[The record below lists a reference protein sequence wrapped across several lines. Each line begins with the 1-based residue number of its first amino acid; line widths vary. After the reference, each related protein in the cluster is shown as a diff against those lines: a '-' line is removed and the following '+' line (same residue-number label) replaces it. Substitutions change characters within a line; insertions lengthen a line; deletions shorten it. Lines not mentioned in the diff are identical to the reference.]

1 MNRRTRGTDMQNDE
15 KLLDYLK
22 RVTADLHQTRRR
34 LQEVE
39 SGEQEPIAIVAMSC
53 RYPGGV
59 ESPEDLWRLV
69 ADGRDAVSGLPADRG
84 WDLEKLRGDDAA
96 DPGTGSGT
104 SYVHQG
110 GFVHDAGDFD
120 PGFFGMSPREALGT
134 DPQQRLMLEVAWEA
148 VERAGIDPQSLRGGQ
163 VGVFAGSGIQDY
175 GYLLDTVPD
184 LAETY
189 MTTATAASV
198 ISGRI
203 AYSLGLEGPAVT
215 VDTACSSSLV
225 ALHLAAQALR
235 AGECSLALAGGVM
248 VMSTPSAF
256 VAFSRQKGLASD
268 GRCKAYADSADGT
281 GWAEGAGMLVL
292 EKLSDARRN
301 GHPVL
306 AVVRGSAIN
315 QDGASNGLTA
325 PSGPSQQRVIR
336 QALANARLTPQQI
349 DVVEGHGTGTTLGD
363 PIEAQALLA
372 TYGQGREAGRPLYLG
387 SLKSNIG
394 HAQAAAGVGG
404 IIKMVEAIR
413 HGSLPRTLHVDEPS
427 THVDWSEGAVELLT
441 EEREWPQTGRPRR
454 AGVSSFGLSGTN
466 AHVIIEQPEPQ
477 DTADRTAEP
486 STTPVP
492 WLLSGR
498 TNDALRAQ
506 AERLLTHLTAGPGRA
521 TGDIDL
527 AYSLA
532 TTRSALERRAA
543 ITAETRSGTI
553 AALEALTSGTKHAD
567 VITATASDGASA
579 FLFTGQGAQR
589 LGMGRELYEAFP
601 VFAEVFDRVVAE
613 LGLPLS
619 EVVWGDDV
627 ARLERTEF
635 AQPALFAF
643 EVALFRLLES
653 WGVRPDFVAGHSVGE
668 IAAAH
673 VAGVFSLEDAARL
686 VASRGRLMQA
696 LPEGGAMAAVQAGE
710 DEIRPLLTGTVSIAA
725 VNGPTSV
732 VVSGEA
738 EAVEEIVAHFTALGR
753 KTSRLK
759 VSHAFHSPLM
769 EPMLDD
775 FRAVAQTLSYSA
787 PVLPVVAAGEV
798 TDPEYWVR
806 HVRDAVRFADAVERL
821 VGEGVSRFV
830 EVGPDGVLTGLAQ
843 GVLEDVESVHLIAVQ
858 RRNQGEVAAVV
869 SALAGVHNSGG
880 AVDWEA
886 FHAPSGARRAELP
899 TYAFQHERFWIEASS
914 AVGDVASA
922 GLDAADHPLLGAA
935 VMLADSDGSV
945 LTGRL
950 STAAQPWL
958 ADHVVG
964 GSVVFPGTGFVELAT
979 RAGMQVGANSLEE
992 LTLQA
997 PLVLPERGGVQVQ
1010 VVVGAPDGSGV
1021 RRVGIY
1027 AREEHPSAELPWTL
1041 HAEGLLGVRTTTP
1054 PDDLSVWPPRDA
1066 EPIATEAL
1074 YEELASAGLTY
1085 GHVFRGLKAAWRVGD
1100 EVYAEIALPA
1110 KDVPSAGR
1118 FGLHPAVLDACLHA
1132 ATFTDAFTGQGAVLP
1147 FAWSGVELLAAGV
1160 GAARVR
1166 LVPHGGGS
1174 FSLTVADVTG
1184 APVLRVGSLTMREI
1198 SDQQLAAA
1206 RARSHEALFH
1216 IEWAQAAAGA
1226 SASSV
1231 RPARTVEVLGGADAA
1246 AVRAATHH
1254 VLAEVQSWLADEH
1267 GTDDRLA
1274 VVTRGAVALPGE
1286 DVTDLAG
1293 AAVWGLVRTAQ
1304 LEAPDQFVLV
1314 DLDADAGAA
1323 EVETAVASGEPQLLV
1338 RAGAVRGARLA
1349 RVPVDDV
1356 PEASGFDERST
1367 VLVTGATGPLGRLIS
1382 RHLVTAYGV
1391 RSLVLVGRRGA
1402 DAPGAAELVTDLA
1415 ELGARAD
1422 LVACDVADRT
1432 ALTELLDRYPVDAV
1446 VHLAGVL
1453 DDGVIGSLTPERMNT
1468 VLRPKAEAALL
1479 LHELTEGR
1487 DLTAFVLYSS
1497 ATGVLG
1503 APGQGNYAAANAL
1516 LDGLAAHRR
1525 AAGLPARSLAW
1536 GLWAEAGGMAGELGA
1551 ADLQRMSRSGVAP
1564 LTPDQGM
1571 ELFDAAQGARVD
1583 SSVLLPILLDPE
1595 AIAAQSGGELPP
1607 VFRQLVRRRRTV
1619 RRGGTD
1625 TRTAGAADALRQRL
1639 RELPADER
1647 CAVLLDIIRTHV
1659 AITLGHAGPETVET
1673 ERAFNELGFDSLTA
1687 VEFRTALGETVGVR
1701 LPATLVFDYPAP
1713 AALADHLLGELLG
1726 DEAATDAGA
1735 PARGPARAEDDD
1747 PIAIVAMSCRFP
1759 GGVESPEDLW
1769 RLVSDGTDAIT
1780 GLPDNRG
1787 WDLERLYDPTGE
1799 RPHTTYTREG
1809 GFLHDAGEFDPAFFG
1824 ISPNEAASMDPQQYL
1839 LLETSWEAFERAGI
1853 DPASLKGSATGLFAG
1868 MMYHDYAYNSSTGAI
1883 ASGRVSYTFGFEGPS
1898 VTVDTAC
1905 SSSLVA
1911 LHLAIQALRTGEC
1924 SMALA
1929 GGVAVMATP
1938 EVFVEF
1944 SRQGALAKDGRC
1956 RSFAANTGGTGWSE
1970 GAGML
1975 LLERLSDARRN
1986 GHPVVAVVRGSAVN
2000 QDGASNGLTA
2010 PNGPSQQRVIRQAL
2024 ASAGLT
2030 AAEVDAVEAHGTG
2043 TKLGDPIEAQALLNT
2058 YGQERPDSGEPLWL
2072 GSVKSNLG
2080 HTQAAAGVGGIIKM
2094 VEAIRH
2100 GVLPKTLHVDVP
2112 SDQVDWSEGDVELLT
2127 EARAWPVTG
2136 RARRAGVSS
2145 FGLSGTNAHVIIEQ
2159 APEEAAVVG
2168 GAGPVSVPVLVS
2180 AKSAAGVPAQ
2190 AARLVAWLEGRPELS
2205 LEGVARSL
2213 AVERVAF
2220 EHRAAVTGAGRGEVL
2235 SGLRAVAEGRGR
2247 VVRAVRGGRSAFLF
2261 TGQGAQRLGM
2271 GRELYEAFPV
2281 FAEVFDRV
2289 VAELGLPLSEVV
2301 WGEDAG
2307 RLERTEFAQPALFAF
2322 EVALFRLLESWGVRP
2337 DFVAGHSV
2345 GEIAAAHVAGV
2356 FSLEDAAR
2364 LVASRGR
2371 LMQALP
2377 EGGAMAAVQ
2386 ATEEEIRPLL
2396 TDVVSVA
2403 AVNGPTSVVVSGEA
2417 EAVEAVTGHFTA
2429 LGRKTSRL
2437 KVSHAFH
2444 SPLMEPMLDDF
2455 RAVAESLSY
2464 SAPVLP
2470 VVAAGEV
2477 TDPEYWVRH
2486 VRDAVRFA
2494 DAVERLAAEGV
2505 TRFVEVG
2512 PDGVLTGLAQGVL
2525 EDVESVHL
2533 IAAQR
2538 RHQGEVAAV
2547 VSALA
2552 GVHNSGGGVD
2562 WEAFY
2567 APSGARRVELP
2578 TYAFQRERFW
2588 TDTKEYLATSW
2599 IGSEVG
2605 GVTDA
2610 GLTTVA
2616 HPLLSA
2622 AVPSP
2627 DTGGVVFTG
2636 RLTRSTQGWIA
2647 DHDVLGSVLLPGT
2660 GFVELALHAGQQT
2673 GSDCLEELTLQA
2685 PLVLPERGGVALQ
2698 VVVGGPDESGR
2709 RGVRIHSRAD
2719 ESAELD
2725 LPWTLHADG
2734 LLAQAAPKTP
2744 ADLVEWPPNG
2754 ATPVD
2759 VSGAYDELRD
2769 RGYAYGPVFQG
2780 LRAAWRRGDEVFAEV
2795 VLPEQAHA
2803 DAERFGIHP
2812 ALLDA
2817 AMHGALI
2824 DIDGSGD
2831 DDTVLPFA
2839 WNGVHLHAAGA
2850 TALRV
2855 RITRP
2860 QPDSLVLDVSDPA
2873 GRPVLSVT
2881 SLIGRPV
2888 SAEQLAHASGGSELP
2903 LFEVVW
2909 RESGVVA
2916 SGAAG
2921 RVRVLEA
2928 GGFGGGVL
2936 SGVRSVVSGV
2946 LAGVRE
2952 WLADDGVAGD
2962 ERLVVVTRGA
2972 VAVDGGEV
2980 PDVVQAP
2987 VWGLVRAAQAE
2998 NPGRIVLVD
3007 AGAGVD
3013 DAGVVAAVASG
3024 EPELALRSGRVL
3036 VPRLVPVAERPSGEV
3051 VSFRSGGTVLVTG
3064 GTSGLGALVARH
3076 LVVEHGVRRLVLTS
3090 RRGADAPGAEELV
3103 AELSGA
3109 GAVVDVVACDVAD
3122 RDAVARLLAGI
3133 PAAHPLTGIVHA
3145 AGTTDN
3151 GLVQSLTD
3159 DRFDAVLRPKA
3170 DAAWHLHELT
3180 ADLDLSAFVLF
3191 ASAGGLVLAAG
3202 QANYAAANVFLEALA
3217 VHRRAAGL
3225 PATSLAY
3232 GLWGVST
3239 GLTTE
3244 LAEAEQRMRAQ
3255 GLPALPP
3262 AEGLAAFDAGLKSDR
3277 ASLVP
3282 LRVDASAIRSRGE
3295 DIPALLRSLVRAPAR
3310 QLARATGADGT
3321 TLLGQRI
3328 AGLDGADRDRAVLE
3342 LVREQVCAVL
3352 GHSSIDAV
3360 EADRAF
3366 KELGF
3371 DSLAAVELR
3380 NQLNTTTGMRLPAT
3394 LVFDHPNAQAVADHI
3409 IEAVAGTT
3417 DRAAAQGAAVRAEDD
3432 DPIAIVAMSCRYP
3445 GGVTSPEELWR
3456 LVADGVDAVADF
3468 PEDRGWDLDGV
3479 YDPEPG
3485 IPGKSYTRHGAFLY
3499 DAGDFDPGFFGISP
3513 NEAAAMDPQQRLLLE
3528 TSWEAFERAGID
3540 PATLKGSDTGV
3551 FAGLMYHDYG
3561 LGVEAAMTSGGSLV
3575 SGRVS
3580 YTFGFEGPSVTVDT
3594 ACSSSLV
3601 ALHLAIQALRSG
3613 ECSMALAGGVA
3624 VMATP
3629 GMIVEFS
3636 RQRGLAA
3643 DGRCKSFAAAA
3654 DGTGWGEGVG
3664 MLLVERLSDARRNGH
3679 PVVAVVRGSAVNQDG
3694 ASNGMTAPNGPSQQR
3709 VIRQALA
3716 SAGLSAAEVDAVEA
3730 HGTGTKLGD
3739 PIEAQAL
3746 LNTYGQERP
3755 DSGEPLWLGSV
3766 KSNLGHTQAAAGVG
3780 GIIKMVEAIRNGVL
3794 PKTLHVD
3801 APSDQVDWSEG
3812 DVELLTEAREWP
3824 ETGHPRRAGVS
3835 SFGISGT
3842 NAHVIIEQAPE
3853 EEPARESTEAAALPS
3868 VPVLLSAKTEPSLA
3882 DQAARLVAW
3891 LEGRPELSLDGVA
3904 RSLAVERVA
3913 FEHRAAV
3920 TGAGRGEVLS
3930 GLRAVAEGRGRV
3942 VRAVRGGRSAFLFTG
3957 QGAQRLGMGRE
3968 LYEAFPLFAE
3978 VFDRVVAELGLPLSE
3993 VVWGDDAARLE
4004 RTEFAQPA
4012 LFAFEVALF
4021 RLLESWG
4028 VRPDFVAGHSVGEIA
4043 AAHVAGVFSL
4053 EDAARLVASRGRLM
4067 QALPE
4072 GGAMAAVQATEDEVL
4087 PLLTGTVSVAAV
4099 NGPASVVVS
4108 GGAEA
4113 VEEIVAHFTA
4123 LGRKTSRL
4131 KVSHAFHS
4139 PLMEPMLDDFREVA
4153 QSLSYST
4160 PVLPVVA
4167 AGEVTDPEYWV
4178 RHVRDAVRFKDA
4190 VERLVQQKVTRFVEV
4205 GPDGVLTGLAQGVLE
4220 DVESVH
4226 LIAAQRR
4233 GRAESETLVAAV
4245 AGFHCAGGA
4254 VDWEA
4259 FHAPSGARRVE
4270 LPTYAFQHER
4280 FWIEPAAASADVASA
4295 GLETADHPLLGA
4307 VVVLPDEG
4315 GAVLTGRLS
4324 IAAQPWLADHRIG
4337 DAVLFPG
4344 TGFVEL
4350 AIRAGDQVGADTLD
4364 ELTLQSPLVLPERGG
4379 VQVQV
4384 VVGAS
4389 DASGG
4394 RPVVIRS
4401 RAEGDPRLSWTA
4413 HADGVLAAGSA
4424 PEPVVG
4430 LGQWPP
4436 AAAEGVDVSDAYG
4449 ELGELG
4455 YGYGPAFQG
4464 LKALWRSGDDVYAE
4478 IALDEREGHE
4488 AVRFG
4493 LHPALLDACLH
4504 PALAVGA
4511 REDGQGTDG
4520 AAVLPFTWQGVTLHA
4535 AGASAVRVRITP
4547 AGENTVALVLAD
4559 AEGAPVAT
4567 VRALVSRPVRIDR
4580 FATAPQGFVESL
4592 FRVEWPEVPVGTE
4605 APTVQ
4610 VVNVPG
4616 GTDALAVRTATH
4628 EVLRALQSRLDS
4640 AHEPGERLAI
4650 VTRGAVALPGE
4661 DVTDLAGAAV
4671 WGLVRAAQ
4679 LGNPGQFL
4687 LIDLDP
4693 AADADDD
4700 ALAAAVASGEPQ
4712 CVVRGTTVHGARLAR
4727 VPATGATGTSGFDAD
4742 STVLVTG
4749 ATGMLGKLVARHLVT
4764 AHGVR
4769 HLVLAGRRG
4778 EAAAGMA
4785 ALRAD
4790 LAALGAKTDVAACD
4804 VTDRE
4809 AVRELLARY
4818 PVTAVVHLAGVLD
4831 DGAIG
4836 SLTPE
4841 RMDRVL
4847 APKAEAA
4854 LLLHE
4859 LTADRELTAFVM
4871 FSSAAGVLGNAGQG
4885 NYSAANALLDA
4896 LAAHRRAGGLPGQS
4910 LAWGLW
4916 ADDGGMASELG
4927 ESGLRRMNDSGV
4939 SAIEPDRGLAL
4950 FDTAAALNDALLVPV
4965 ALDLKTLGEGSTGEL
4980 PPIFHGLVGGRRSRR
4995 AAASRAASHQT
5006 LRDRLAPL
5014 DADERRQAVV
5024 DLVREEAAAI
5034 LGHAHAGV
5042 VRPDRAFKDLGFDSL
5057 TAVEFRNRIN
5067 TATGLRLP
5075 ATLVFDYPNAQALA
5089 DHLLTDLAPGAGAA
5103 EADEERVR
5111 ALLRTIPL
5119 DRLRD
5124 EGLLESLL
5132 ALGAGDEAAAGRGHD
5147 PDTDT
5152 HDTRTA
5158 EESIDAMDAES
5169 LISLAL
5175 EDFGP
5180 DGDGDTEEWDD

>member
-69 ADGRDAVSGLPADRG
+69 ADGRDAVTGLPADRG

-96 DPGTGSGT
+96 DPGSGSGT

-336 QALANARLTPQQI
+336 QALVNARLTPQQI

-543 ITAETRSGTI
+543 VMAETRAGTI
-553 AALEALTSGTKHAD
+553 AALEALTAGTKHAD
-567 VITATASDGASA
+567 VITATASDGGSA

-619 EVVWGDDV
+619 EVVWGED
-627 ARLERTEF
+627 AGRLERTEF

-686 VASRGRLMQA
+686 VVARGRLMQA
-696 LPEGGAMAAVQAGE
+696 LPEGGAMAAVQASE
-710 DEIRPLLTGTVSIAA
+710 DEVLPLLTDAVSVAA

-738 EAVEEIVAHFTALGR
+738 EAVEAVAGHFAGLGR

-775 FRAVAQTLSYSA
+775 FREVAQSLSYSA
-787 PVLPVVAAGEV
+787 PVVPVVSGTLGGEV

-806 HVRDAVRFADAVERL
+806 HVRDAVRFKDAVERL
-821 VGEGVSRFV
+821 VGEGVTRFV

-843 GVLEDVESVHLIAVQ
+843 GVLEDVESVHLIAAQ

-880 AVDWEA
+880 GVDWEA
-886 FHAPSGARRAELP
+886 FHAPSGARRVELP

-992 LTLQA
+992 LTLQS

-1041 HAEGLLGVRTTTP
+1041 HAEGHLGVRTTTP

-1085 GHVFRGLKAAWRVGD
+1085 GPVFRGLKAAWRVGD

-1184 APVLRVGSLTMREI
+1184 APVLRVGSLAMREI

-1226 SASSV
+1226 SVSSV
-1231 RPARTVEVLGGADAA
+1231 RPARTVEVPGGADAA

-1254 VLAEVQSWLADEH
+1254 VLAELQSWLGDEH

-1356 PEASGFDERST
+1356 PEAAGFDERST

-1525 AAGLPARSLAW
+1525 AAGLPGRSLAW
-1536 GLWAEAGGMAGELGA
+1536 GLWAEAAGMAGELGA

-1564 LTPDQGM
+1564 LMPDQGM

-1673 ERAFNELGFDSLTA
+1673 ERAFSELGFDSLTA
-1687 VEFRTALGETVGVR
+1687 VEFRTALGESVGIR

-1726 DEAATDAGA
+1726 DETAAGAGA
-1735 PARGPARAEDDD
+1735 PTGGPARAEDDD
-1747 PIAIVAMSCRFP
+1747 PIAIVSMSCRFP

-1787 WDLERLYDPTGE
+1787 WDLERLYDPTGD

-2010 PNGPSQQRVIRQAL
+2010 PNGPSQQRVIRRAL
-2024 ASAGLT
+2024 ADAGLS

-2043 TKLGDPIEAQALLNT
+2043 TRLGDPIEAQALLNT
-2058 YGQERPDSGEPLWL
+2058 YGQERPEGGEPLWL

-2159 APEEAAVVG
+2159 APEEEKEAAAEAAVVG

-2180 AKSAAGVPAQ
+2180 AKSAAGVSAQ

-2247 VVRAVRGGRSAFLF
+2247 VVRAVKGGRSAFLF

-2356 FSLEDAAR
+2356 FSLADATR
-2364 LVASRGR
+2364 LVVARGR

-2386 ATEEEIRPLL
+2386 AGEDEVRPLL
-2396 TDVVSVA
+2396 TGTVSVA
-2403 AVNGPTSVVVSGEA
+2403 AVNGPTSVVVSGEV
-2417 EAVEAVTGHFTA
+2417 EAVEAVTAHFTA

-2494 DAVERLAAEGV
+2494 DAVQRLA
-2505 TRFVEVG
+2505 
-2512 PDGVLTGLAQGVL
+2512 
-2525 EDVESVHL
+2525 
-2533 IAAQR
+2533 
-2538 RHQGEVAAV
+2538 
-2547 VSALA
+2547 
-2552 GVHNSGGGVD
+2552 
-2562 WEAFY
+2562 
-2567 APSGARRVELP
+2567 
-2578 TYAFQRERFW
+2578 
-2588 TDTKEYLATSW
+2588 
-2599 IGSEVG
+2599 
-2605 GVTDA
+2605 
-2610 GLTTVA
+2610 
-2616 HPLLSA
+2616 
-2622 AVPSP
+2622 
-2627 DTGGVVFTG
+2627 
-2636 RLTRSTQGWIA
+2636 
-2647 DHDVLGSVLLPGT
+2647 
-2660 GFVELALHAGQQT
+2660 
-2673 GSDCLEELTLQA
+2673 
-2685 PLVLPERGGVALQ
+2685 
-2698 VVVGGPDESGR
+2698 
-2709 RGVRIHSRAD
+2709 
-2719 ESAELD
+2719 
-2725 LPWTLHADG
+2725 
-2734 LLAQAAPKTP
+2734 
-2744 ADLVEWPPNG
+2744 
-2754 ATPVD
+2754 
-2759 VSGAYDELRD
+2759 
-2769 RGYAYGPVFQG
+2769 
-2780 LRAAWRRGDEVFAEV
+2780 
-2795 VLPEQAHA
+2795 
-2803 DAERFGIHP
+2803 
-2812 ALLDA
+2812 
-2817 AMHGALI
+2817 
-2824 DIDGSGD
+2824 
-2831 DDTVLPFA
+2831 
-2839 WNGVHLHAAGA
+2839 
-2850 TALRV
+2850 
-2855 RITRP
+2855 
-2860 QPDSLVLDVSDPA
+2860 
-2873 GRPVLSVT
+2873 
-2881 SLIGRPV
+2881 
-2888 SAEQLAHASGGSELP
+2888 
-2903 LFEVVW
+2903 
-2909 RESGVVA
+2909 
-2916 SGAAG
+2916 
-2921 RVRVLEA
+2921 
-2928 GGFGGGVL
+2928 
-2936 SGVRSVVSGV
+2936 
-2946 LAGVRE
+2946 
-2952 WLADDGVAGD
+2952 
-2962 ERLVVVTRGA
+2962 
-2972 VAVDGGEV
+2972 
-2980 PDVVQAP
+2980 
-2987 VWGLVRAAQAE
+2987 
-2998 NPGRIVLVD
+2998 
-3007 AGAGVD
+3007 
-3013 DAGVVAAVASG
+3013 
-3024 EPELALRSGRVL
+3024 
-3036 VPRLVPVAERPSGEV
+3036 
-3051 VSFRSGGTVLVTG
+3051 
-3064 GTSGLGALVARH
+3064 
-3076 LVVEHGVRRLVLTS
+3076 
-3090 RRGADAPGAEELV
+3090 
-3103 AELSGA
+3103 
-3109 GAVVDVVACDVAD
+3109 
-3122 RDAVARLLAGI
+3122 
-3133 PAAHPLTGIVHA
+3133 
-3145 AGTTDN
+3145 
-3151 GLVQSLTD
+3151 
-3159 DRFDAVLRPKA
+3159 
-3170 DAAWHLHELT
+3170 
-3180 ADLDLSAFVLF
+3180 
-3191 ASAGGLVLAAG
+3191 
-3202 QANYAAANVFLEALA
+3202 
-3217 VHRRAAGL
+3217 
-3225 PATSLAY
+3225 
-3232 GLWGVST
+3232 
-3239 GLTTE
+3239 
-3244 LAEAEQRMRAQ
+3244 
-3255 GLPALPP
+3255 
-3262 AEGLAAFDAGLKSDR
+3262 
-3277 ASLVP
+3277 
-3282 LRVDASAIRSRGE
+3282 
-3295 DIPALLRSLVRAPAR
+3295 
-3310 QLARATGADGT
+3310 
-3321 TLLGQRI
+3321 
-3328 AGLDGADRDRAVLE
+3328 
-3342 LVREQVCAVL
+3342 
-3352 GHSSIDAV
+3352 
-3360 EADRAF
+3360 
-3366 KELGF
+3366 
-3371 DSLAAVELR
+3371 
-3380 NQLNTTTGMRLPAT
+3380 
-3394 LVFDHPNAQAVADHI
+3394 
-3409 IEAVAGTT
+3409 
-3417 DRAAAQGAAVRAEDD
+3417 
-3432 DPIAIVAMSCRYP
+3432 
-3445 GGVTSPEELWR
+3445 
-3456 LVADGVDAVADF
+3456 
-3468 PEDRGWDLDGV
+3468 
-3479 YDPEPG
+3479 
-3485 IPGKSYTRHGAFLY
+3485 
-3499 DAGDFDPGFFGISP
+3499 
-3513 NEAAAMDPQQRLLLE
+3513 
-3528 TSWEAFERAGID
+3528 
-3540 PATLKGSDTGV
+3540 
-3551 FAGLMYHDYG
+3551 
-3561 LGVEAAMTSGGSLV
+3561 
-3575 SGRVS
+3575 
-3580 YTFGFEGPSVTVDT
+3580 
-3594 ACSSSLV
+3594 
-3601 ALHLAIQALRSG
+3601 
-3613 ECSMALAGGVA
+3613 
-3624 VMATP
+3624 
-3629 GMIVEFS
+3629 
-3636 RQRGLAA
+3636 
-3643 DGRCKSFAAAA
+3643 
-3654 DGTGWGEGVG
+3654 GEG
-3664 MLLVERLSDARRNGH
+3664 
-3679 PVVAVVRGSAVNQDG
+3679 
-3694 ASNGMTAPNGPSQQR
+3694 
-3709 VIRQALA
+3709 
-3716 SAGLSAAEVDAVEA
+3716 
-3730 HGTGTKLGD
+3730 
-3739 PIEAQAL
+3739 
-3746 LNTYGQERP
+3746 
-3755 DSGEPLWLGSV
+3755 
-3766 KSNLGHTQAAAGVG
+3766 
-3780 GIIKMVEAIRNGVL
+3780 
-3794 PKTLHVD
+3794 
-3801 APSDQVDWSEG
+3801 
-3812 DVELLTEAREWP
+3812 
-3824 ETGHPRRAGVS
+3824 
-3835 SFGISGT
+3835 
-3842 NAHVIIEQAPE
+3842 
-3853 EEPARESTEAAALPS
+3853 
-3868 VPVLLSAKTEPSLA
+3868 
-3882 DQAARLVAW
+3882 
-3891 LEGRPELSLDGVA
+3891 
-3904 RSLAVERVA
+3904 
-3913 FEHRAAV
+3913 
-3920 TGAGRGEVLS
+3920 
-3930 GLRAVAEGRGRV
+3930 
-3942 VRAVRGGRSAFLFTG
+3942 
-3957 QGAQRLGMGRE
+3957 
-3968 LYEAFPLFAE
+3968 
-3978 VFDRVVAELGLPLSE
+3978 
-3993 VVWGDDAARLE
+3993 
-4004 RTEFAQPA
+4004 
-4012 LFAFEVALF
+4012 
-4021 RLLESWG
+4021 
-4028 VRPDFVAGHSVGEIA
+4028 
-4043 AAHVAGVFSL
+4043 
-4053 EDAARLVASRGRLM
+4053 
-4067 QALPE
+4067 
-4072 GGAMAAVQATEDEVL
+4072 
-4087 PLLTGTVSVAAV
+4087 
-4099 NGPASVVVS
+4099 
-4108 GGAEA
+4108 
-4113 VEEIVAHFTA
+4113 
-4123 LGRKTSRL
+4123 
-4131 KVSHAFHS
+4131 
-4139 PLMEPMLDDFREVA
+4139 
-4153 QSLSYST
+4153 
-4160 PVLPVVA
+4160 
-4167 AGEVTDPEYWV
+4167 
-4178 RHVRDAVRFKDA
+4178 
-4190 VERLVQQKVTRFVEV
+4190 VTRFVEV

-4245 AGFHCAGGA
+4245 AGFHCAGGG

-4259 FHAPSGARRVE
+4259 FHAPSGARRVD

-4384 VVGAS
+4384 VVGAP

-4436 AAAEGVDVSDAYG
+4436 AAAERVDVSDAYG

-4478 IALDEREGHE
+4478 IALDERDGHD

-4504 PALAVGA
+4504 PALAVDA

-4628 EVLRALQSRLDS
+4628 EVLRALQSRLYS

-4693 AADADDD
+4693 AADTDDD
-4700 ALAAAVASGEPQ
+4700 AVAAAAASGEPQ

-4785 ALRAD
+4785 VLRAD

-4896 LAAHRRAGGLPGQS
+4896 LAAHRRAAGLPGQS

-4950 FDTAAALNDALLVPV
+4950 FDTAAALDDALLVPV
-4965 ALDLKTLGEGSTGEL
+4965 ALDLKALGEGATGEL

-4995 AAASRAASHQT
+4995 AAAGRAASHET

-5089 DHLLTDLAPGAGAA
+5089 DHLLTDLAPGPGAA
-5103 EADEERVR
+5103 EDDEERVR